1 MLVGVEGGHAIGNS
15 LAVLRAA
22 HLCGAR
28 YLTLTHMKNND
39 WADAALWP
47 EVGND
52 TAPHA
57 GLTAFGREV
66 VREANRLG
74 VLVDLSH
81 TADAT
86 MRAAL
91 EVSEAPVIFSH
102 SGARA
107 LCDHARN
114 VPDEILRRI
123 ATNRGIV
130 MVDFVPPFITEEH
143 RAYSGPATAEWRRL
157 EERHPGDTKTVQ
169 SELRAWRTQ
178 HPAPVVTLAQVAD
191 HVDHVR
197 RVAGI
202 EHVGLGS
209 DFDGFDHFPQ
219 GLEDPSKI
227 PALLEELLRRGYS
240 TEDVRRIAGGNLLR
254 VLREAEQV
262 AERLRRIRPAS
273 DALIEE
279 LDREP
284 AIPAVR

>member
-1 MLVGVEGGHAIGNS
+1 MRNHLDRLDLNADTSLLDPPMQTDIPRLRRGRIGGVFLAAFVPPSLEPAAATRALFGQIDVIHRLADRYPDAFAMASSADEIERIHKSGRIALLVGVEGGHAIGNS

-123 ATNRGIV
+123 TTNRGIV
-130 MVDFVPPFITEEH
+130 MVDFVPPFITEAAPCLFRSGH
-143 RAYSGPATAEWRRL
+143 R
-157 EERHPGDTKTVQ
+157 
-169 SELRAWRTQ
+169 RA
-178 HPAPVVTLAQVAD
+178 AP
-191 HVDHVR
+191 
-197 RVAGI
+197 
-202 EHVGLGS
+202 S
-209 DFDGFDHFPQ
+209 
-219 GLEDPSKI
+219 
-227 PALLEELLRRGYS
+227 
-240 TEDVRRIAGGNLLR
+240 
-254 VLREAEQV
+254 
-262 AERLRRIRPAS
+262 
-273 DALIEE
+273 
-279 LDREP
+279 
-284 AIPAVR
+284 